1 LAVLSKK
8 FRFILTVVLALI
20 AVIYI
25 IDNSNIILK
34 INYPLKFEEY
44 VIKYSNEYKLD
55 PYLVWALI
63 KAESGFNPEAISS
76 KNARGLMQISENT
89 AIEGAQKLKMDKF
102 KVEDL
107 FDPEVNIRLGCWY
120 FRWLLDQ
127 FNNNVDLAIAAYNG
141 GIGNVTNWL
150 KDKSLSSNGHT
161 LDKIPFEETDKFH
174 KRVKD
179 NYAVYRNIYAGE

>member
-1 LAVLSKK
+1 M
-8 FRFILTVVLALI
+8 
-20 AVIYI
+20 
-25 IDNSNIILK
+25 DN
-34 INYPLKFEEY
+34 
-44 VIKYSNEYKLD
+44 
-55 PYLVWALI
+55 
-63 KAESGFNPEAISS
+63 
-76 KNARGLMQISENT
+76 
-89 AIEGAQKLKMDKF
+89 F
-102 KVEDL
+102 KVGDL
-107 FDPEVNIRLGCWY
+107 FDPVVNIRLGCWY